1 MLKWRLLYLHRRKFK
16 KSGNCTMIA
25 EAFIR
30 FRGNHRRIPV
40 FPDFTSAPYTRNWF
54 SVPCIRVFFHTVSMS
69 DSIMFWLT
77 YTQFVLAEK
86 RLSSMVSP
94 HIFYGG
100 SARSEW
106 RQNLLTKC
114 FLGHTRTDLERKG
127 EKRWRYP
134 QNSGSSENTVGGML
148 IEYNEEKKM

>member
-1 MLKWRLLYLHRRKFK
+1 
-16 KSGNCTMIA
+16 
-25 EAFIR
+25 
-30 FRGNHRRIPV
+30 
-40 FPDFTSAPYTRNWF
+40 
-54 SVPCIRVFFHTVSMS
+54 
-69 DSIMFWLT
+69 
-77 YTQFVLAEK
+77 
-86 RLSSMVSP
+86 MVSP

-127 EKRWRYP
+127 EKRWRYL

-148 IEYNEEKKM
+148 IEYNEEKKCNHFVSDEENGEKKLMETNC